1 MSDRKLLKK
10 ITWREPTAEEKERL
24 AYAGR
29 RNKVASFVLLG
40 VVILMIVVPLFYI
53 KPLLAMIVNNTVG
66 FVIAGILYAGL
77 MAFLCMRIHL
87 VSKFK
92 VADVVVDEIVLNS
105 STDNGNYCT
114 ATVSQGEVVLTG
126 VTIAMEKHPEKGESV
141 LLYIENGD
149 TWSVGIV

>member
-1 MSDRKLLKK
+1 MSDRKLLEK

-29 RNKVASFVLLG
+29 RNKIASFVLLG
-40 VVILMIVVPLFYI
+40 IVILLIVVPLFYI
-53 KPLLAMIVNNTVG
+53 KTLCAMFLNNTVG
-66 FVIAGILYAGL
+66 FVIAGVLYVGL
-77 MAFLCMRIHL
+77 VAFLCMRIHP

-105 STDNGNYCT
+105 GTDNGNYCT
-114 ATVSQGEVVLTG
+114 ATVSQGETVVTG
-126 VTIAMEKHPEKGESV
+126 VTIAMKKHPEKGAAV

-149 TWSVGIV
+149 TWSAGIV

>member
-126 VTIAMEKHPEKGESV
+126 VTIAMKKHPEKGAAV